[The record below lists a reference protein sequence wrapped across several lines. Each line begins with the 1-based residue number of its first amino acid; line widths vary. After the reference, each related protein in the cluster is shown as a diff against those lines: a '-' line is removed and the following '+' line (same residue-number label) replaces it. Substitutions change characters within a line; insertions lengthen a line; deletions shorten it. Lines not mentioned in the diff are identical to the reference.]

1 MVVIIIFGKKLSQ
14 EMRQL
19 DLQRIRKEHNV
30 TQLRLAELTK
40 YPQSFISQIE
50 RGRVDAPEKFYKKLT
65 EVLGIKD
72 FEPYMLPERVEILDS
87 KPQVQPEA
95 QNNEPCSNSSEEQKM
110 ASRLLD
116 MIDRRDQRISEL
128 ESENKRLHELLLRLY
143 EK

>member
-1 MVVIIIFGKKLSQ
+1 
-14 EMRQL
+14 MRQL

-72 FEPYMLPERVEILDS
+72 FEPYMLPERVEIVDQ
-87 KPQVQPEA
+87 KPQVQSEA
-95 QNNEPCSNSSEEQKM
+95 QNNEPCTTSSEEQKI

>member
-1 MVVIIIFGKKLSQ
+1 
-14 EMRQL
+14 MRQL

-50 RGRVDAPEKFYKKLT
+50 RGRVDAPEKFYQKLT

-72 FEPYMLPERVEILDS
+72 FEPYLIPEKAETEPQAQVPAEDAS
-87 KPQVQPEA
+87 NPCTKP
-95 QNNEPCSNSSEEQKM
+95 NEQSM
-110 ASRLLD
+110 VSRLLD
-116 MIDRRDQRISEL
+116 MLERRDQRISDL
-128 ESENKRLHELLLRLY
+128 ESEVKKLHELLLRLY

>member
-1 MVVIIIFGKKLSQ
+1 
-14 EMRQL
+14 MRQL

-50 RGRVDAPEKFYKKLT
+50 RGRVDAPEKFYQKLT

-72 FEPYMLPERVEILDS
+72 FEPYMLPDRVEVVDP
-87 KPQVQPEA
+87 KPQAPA
-95 QNNEPCSNSSEEQKM
+95 PDSSSNSCSSQNEEQKM
-110 ASRLLD
+110 SSRLLD
-116 MIDRRDQRISEL
+116 MLERRDQRISEL

>member
-1 MVVIIIFGKKLSQ
+1 
-14 EMRQL
+14 MRQL

-72 FEPYMLPERVEILDS
+72 FEPYMLPERVEIVDS

-116 MIDRRDQRISEL
+116 MIDRRDQRINEL

>member
-1 MVVIIIFGKKLSQ
+1 
-14 EMRQL
+14 MRQL

-72 FEPYMLPERVEILDS
+72 FEPYMLPERVEIADQ

-95 QNNEPCSNSSEEQKM
+95 QNNEQCSNSSEEQKI

>member
-1 MVVIIIFGKKLSQ
+1 
-14 EMRQL
+14 MRQL

-72 FEPYMLPERVEILDS
+72 FEPYMLPERVEIVDS

-95 QNNEPCSNSSEEQKM
+95 QNNEPCSNSSEEKKM

>member
-1 MVVIIIFGKKLSQ
+1 
-14 EMRQL
+14 MRQL

-72 FEPYMLPERVEILDS
+72 FEPYMLPERVEIADQ
-87 KPQVQPEA
+87 KTQVQPEA
-95 QNNEPCSNSSEEQKM
+95 QNNEPYSNSSEEQKM

>member
-1 MVVIIIFGKKLSQ
+1 
-14 EMRQL
+14 MRQL

-50 RGRVDAPEKFYKKLT
+50 RGRVDATEKFYKKLT

-72 FEPYMLPERVEILDS
+72 FEPYMLPERVEIVDS

-116 MIDRRDQRISEL
+116 MIDRRDQRINEL

>member
-1 MVVIIIFGKKLSQ
+1 
-14 EMRQL
+14 MRQL

-72 FEPYMLPERVEILDS
+72 FEPYMLPERVEIADQ
-87 KPQVQPEA
+87 KAQDQPEA

>member
-1 MVVIIIFGKKLSQ
+1 
-14 EMRQL
+14 MRQL

-72 FEPYMLPERVEILDS
+72 FEPYMLPERVEITDP

-95 QNNEPCSNSSEEQKM
+95 QNNEPCTNSCEEQKM

-128 ESENKRLHELLLRLY
+128 ESENKKLHELLLRLY
-143 EK
+143 EKLPCS

>member
-1 MVVIIIFGKKLSQ
+1 
-14 EMRQL
+14 MRQL

-72 FEPYMLPERVEILDS
+72 FEPYMLPERVEIVDQ

>member
-1 MVVIIIFGKKLSQ
+1 
-14 EMRQL
+14 MRQL

-72 FEPYMLPERVEILDS
+72 FEPYMLPERVEIVDL

>member
-1 MVVIIIFGKKLSQ
+1 
-14 EMRQL
+14 MRQL

-72 FEPYMLPERVEILDS
+72 FEPYMLPERVEIVDS
-87 KPQVQPEA
+87 KPQVHPEA
-95 QNNEPCSNSSEEQKM
+95 QNNEPCSNCSEEQKM